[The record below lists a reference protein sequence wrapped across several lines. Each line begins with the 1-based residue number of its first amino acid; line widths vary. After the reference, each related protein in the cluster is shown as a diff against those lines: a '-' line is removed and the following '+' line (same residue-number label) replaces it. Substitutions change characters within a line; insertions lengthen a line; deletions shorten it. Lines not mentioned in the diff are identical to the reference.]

1 MVLDVFD
8 LCTLELQKMSYAS
21 SEKIKSAED
30 NKLDRERAKV
40 FNDLFD

>member
-1 MVLDVFD
+1 MYLIYVHWNYKKCLMPAR
-8 LCTLELQKMSYAS
+8 K
-21 SEKIKSAED
+21 KIKSAED